1 MGVNMKLI
9 ENLFGEFIDCIMGI
23 DPLTEPGIQYTLIG
37 GHSIGFWLFI
47 GTICAGMIAC
57 IFSKK
62 LRGKFF

>member
-1 MGVNMKLI
+1 MGVKMKLI
-9 ENLFGEFIDCIMGI
+9 ENLFGEFIDLALGL
-23 DPLTEPGIQYTLIG
+23 DPTIIEVPYHLIG

-62 LRGKFF
+62 FRSKFF

>member
-1 MGVNMKLI
+1 MGVKMKLI
-9 ENLFGEFIDCIMGI
+9 ENLFGEFIDCMMGI
-23 DPLTEPGIQYTLIG
+23 DPLTNPETQYILIG

-62 LRGKFF
+62 FRSKFF